1 MTFVVRMR
9 LLTIICLIF
18 LLNKLIA
25 QSDSIQLNEVIITAT
40 KTERS
45 IGTVPM
51 PVSVIKAKMINL
63 SGSSRLQDILNEQS
77 GLNVVAQINGF
88 GNGIQMQGLNPDYTM
103 ILLDGEPI
111 IGRLT
116 GNLELNRVTLANVKK
131 IEIIKGPS
139 SSLYGSEALGG
150 VINIITKSPLQS
162 QLELGLKYATNNTVD
177 ASLNTNWNHSNLNVS
192 LFGNHYRTAGFDF
205 HPDIYGQTVSPYSNS
220 TLQFQIK
227 QDWHGKHLLL
237 LNTKAF
243 RENQENN
250 YQVVNASD
258 SIRVFG
264 KTQINDYSISPQY
277 KLKLGER
284 AFVNLTSY
292 GSIYQAYTYLNQ
304 NISGL
309 AYYTDSFE
317 QRLFKPEIQASC
329 FFNAAHKYTIGAGLA
344 YEGVKTNRY
353 DDDKFRTQL
362 TNYLYIQHEFSWH
375 NKVEWVNGIR
385 YDMNPVYGN
394 QWSPKTAIQ
403 WTVFPELKLKAS
415 FGTGFKS
422 PDFRYLY
429 LNFRNAAAGYFV
441 YGTSELKSELEL
453 LDQKGEIQQYLY
465 DVNLISKLFPEKSIA
480 FNLGAQYDFHS
491 KAQFE
496 INLFRNDLKNLI
508 ETQAVAITKDLKT
521 IYSYANI
528 KKAYTQGIEASIRFK
543 LKDCIQTELNSQV
556 LFAKDKEVLK
566 AIEDGFVFGRDPVTK
581 LSYQISKSDYFG
593 LYNRSRHTESIK
605 LFYENSKSNWNAS
618 LRLIYKSKFGISNT
632 AGSVQ
637 GNVRPS
643 SDANSNAI
651 LDRFDHFV
659 SGYYLCN
666 ISISKLLYSKL
677 KFQIGADNVFNYTD
691 QDRIP
696 NLFGRNLYITI
707 NYKIIKN

>member
-1 MTFVVRMR
+1 MR
-9 LLTIICLIF
+9 LIITFCLF
-18 LLNKLIA
+18 LWIESLGA
-25 QSDSIQLNEVIITAT
+25 QSDSVHLNEVIITAT

-51 PVSVIKAKMINL
+51 PVSVIKAKIINQ
-63 SGSSRLQDILNEQS
+63 SGSSRLQDILNEQN

-103 ILLDGEPI
+103 ILLDGEPV

-150 VINIITKSPLQS
+150 VINIITKSPLQN
-162 QLELGLKYATNNTVD
+162 QLEIGLKYATNNTQDV
-177 ASLNTNWNHSNLNVS
+177 SLNSNWNHANLNIS
-192 LFGNHYRTAGFDF
+192 LFGNHYRTSGFDF
-205 HPDIYGQTVSPYSNS
+205 HPDIYGQTVSPYYNS

-227 QDWHGKHLLL
+227 QDWNGKHLLM
-237 LNTKAF
+237 LNAKAF
-243 RENQENN
+243 REVQENN
-250 YQVVNASD
+250 YQVVNSLD

-264 KTQINDYSISPQY
+264 TTQINDYSISPQY
-277 KLKLGER
+277 KLKIGER
-284 AFVNLTSY
+284 AFINFTNY

-304 NISGL
+304 NASGL

-329 FFNAAHKYTIGAGLA
+329 FFNTNQKYTIGAGLA
-344 YEGVKTNRY
+344 FEGVKTNRY
-353 DDDKFRTQL
+353 DDNKFRKQHTD
-362 TNYLYIQHEFSWH
+362 YLYIQHEFSWKH
-375 NKVEWVNGIR
+375 KIEWVNGIR
-385 YDMNPVYGN
+385 FDMNPVYGN

-403 WTVFPELKLKAS
+403 WTIKPAFKLKAS
-415 FGTGFKS
+415 FGTGFKA

-453 LDQKGEIQQYLY
+453 LEQKGEIQQYLY
-465 DVNLISKLFPEKSIA
+465 DVNSIGKLFPEKSIA
-480 FNLGAQYDFHS
+480 VNFGAQYDFHN

-496 INLFRNDLKNLI
+496 FNLFRNDLKNLI
-508 ETQAVAITKDLKT
+508 ETQAVAVTKDLKT
-521 IYSYANI
+521 IYSYSNI
-528 KKAYTQGIEASIRFK
+528 KKAYTQGIEGTIRFK
-543 LKDCIQTELNSQV
+543 ITKAIQAELNSQI
-556 LFAKDKEVLK
+556 LYAKDKEVIQL
-566 AIEDGFVFGRDPVTK
+566 IEDGLVFGRDPVTK
-581 LSYQISKSDYFG
+581 VSYRISKSDYFG

-618 LRLIYKSKFGISNT
+618 FRIIYKSKFGISNT

-637 GNVRPS
+637 GNIRPS
-643 SDANSNAI
+643 SDINSNAI
-651 LDRFDHFV
+651 LDRYDHFV
-659 SGYYLCN
+659 SGYLLCN
-666 ISISKLLYSKL
+666 VSVSKLLFSKL
-677 KFQIGADNVFNYTD
+677 KIQAGADNLFNYTD
-691 QDRIP
+691 PDRIP

-707 NYKIIKN
+707 NYKLIKN